1 MSTYANSDK
10 ARVWLD
16 GDAFRSPAGTALPAD
31 IFASSLSGWSAFGG
45 IKAGFTITSS
55 QDTTDVDI
63 WNNESGAPY
72 KRIKQSPAVTIAL
85 RPVDYSVATVLTLL
99 RGGSMSA
106 AAGGY
111 EMVDGDSGENFA
123 FIMRV
128 VDGAHKK
135 AYYVAKA
142 ELTNIPEE
150 TMGADDDVEGW
161 DFEIGPLDPGNGTKA
176 IRRFLSENPLA

>member
-1 MSTYANSDK
+1 MSTYANPDK

-16 GDAFRSPAGTALPAD
+16 GDAFRSPVGTALPAD

-45 IKAGFTITSS
+45 IKAGFTVTTS
-55 QDTTDVDI
+55 QDVNDVDI

-72 KRIKQSPAVTIAL
+72 KRIKQPPSVTIAL

-99 RGGSMSA
+99 RGGSIVA
-106 AAGGY
+106 GAGGF
-111 EMVDGDSGENFA
+111 EMVRGADEEFA
-123 FIMRV
+123 YIMRV
-128 VDGAHKK
+128 VDGTEKK

-161 DFEIGPLDPGNGTKA
+161 DLEIGPLAPSDGTPA
-176 IRRFLSENPLA
+176 IRPFLLTNPLA